1 MFNFNTII
9 DTVQG
14 AKTQFLDTFVIDK
27 TVRSSLQEIVNAQT
41 DFAKVATKN
50 VQDVITKS
58 TEELAKFD
66 VNKFSFAK

>member
-1 MFNFNTII
+1 MFNFNSII

-41 DFAKVATKN
+41 DFAKVANKN
-50 VQDVITKS
+50 IQNVITKS

-66 VNKFSFAK
+66 VKSFTFAK